1 MGSALDAFRAQ
12 QQAAEQIQA
21 RLTEVAGLLGQLR
34 SQADAFA
41 GNEHLRAVLRQ
52 EESWLESA
60 RRTVAEVRHWRQ
72 EEQKRYWPGVM
83 KRWVVALGFAL
94 AASAAAGAG
103 YGWITSPYTTELA
116 SLRSRI
122 HLAEFIEHR
131 LVTMTNVERRQFETL
146 MRWDVRP
153 KR

>member
-34 SQADAFA
+34 SQADSLA

-83 KRWVVALGFAL
+83 KRWVVVLVFAL
-94 AASAAAGAG
+94 VASAAAGAG
-103 YGWITSPYTTELA
+103 YGWSRIRTPPSLPAYVRVFTSPISSSTAL
-116 SLRSRI
+116 SR
-122 HLAEFIEHR
+122 
-131 LVTMTNVERRQFETL
+131 
-146 MRWDVRP
+146 
-153 KR
+153 

>member
-1 MGSALDAFRAQ
+1 VGSALDAFRAQ

-34 SQADAFA
+34 SQADALA
-41 GNEHLRAVLRQ
+41 NSEDLRVVLRQ
-52 EESWLESA
+52 EQSWLDSA
-60 RRTVAEVRHWRQ
+60 RRTVAEVRHWRH

-83 KRWVVALGFAL
+83 QRWAVALVFAL
-94 AASAAAGAG
+94 AASATAGAG
-103 YGWITSPYTTELA
+103 YGWVTSPYAAELVSPRA
-116 SLRSRI
+116 RI

-131 LVTMTNVERRQFETL
+131 LVTMTNAERRQFETL
-146 MRWDVRP
+146 MRWDAGP